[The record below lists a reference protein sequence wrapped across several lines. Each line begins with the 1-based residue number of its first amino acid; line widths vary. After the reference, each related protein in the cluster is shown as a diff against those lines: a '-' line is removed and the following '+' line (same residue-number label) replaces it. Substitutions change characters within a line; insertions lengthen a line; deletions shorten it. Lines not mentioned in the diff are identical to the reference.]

1 MNNNNRRNNF
11 QRGGRGWRAG
21 HQKRD
26 QQNKPTFQ
34 SKKLFE
40 RKFKEDNRKDL
51 SLFKKEA
58 KKKVKLL
65 K

>member
-1 MNNNNRRNNF
+1 MSNNNRINNF
-11 QRGGRGWRAG
+11 QRGGRGWRGG

-40 RKFKEDNRKDL
+40 RNFKDENRKEL

-58 KKKVKLL
+58 KKKVKNL